1 VVLIRTEQPADRPA
15 VLNVVA
21 RAFAAGDGSEPV
33 EPRLLAEL
41 YECDGFLPEFSLVAE
56 DAGAV
61 VGQVIS
67 TRGWIGSAPALGLGP
82 IAVEPDHQRSGIGAA
97 LLAETRRRAEAA
109 GESVIVLLGS
119 TDYYPRFGYRPASE
133 SGIRAPDPAWGDHF
147 MALPLTQ
154 APPVGAFAYAGPFGR
169 L

>member
-1 VVLIRTEQPADRPA
+1 MLMRTEQPADRPA
-15 VLNVVA
+15 VLNLVA

-33 EPRLLAEL
+33 ESRLLAEL
-41 YECDGFLPEFSLVAE
+41 YACDGFLPEFSLVAE
-56 DAGAV
+56 DAGTV

-67 TRGWIGSAPALGLGP
+67 TRGWIDGAPALGLGP
-82 IAVEPDHQRSGIGAA
+82 IAVEPDRQRAGIGAA

-133 SGIRAPDPAWGDHF
+133 SGIQAPNPAWGENF
-147 MALPLTQ
+147 MALPL
-154 APPVGAFAYAGPFGR
+154 ASVPPTGAFAYAEPFGR